1 MLNDLIMQASCLDS
15 GSVWYPIFR
24 ANFDCG
30 RVFSGFRFNLELLI
44 LLILLILMGIIA
56 TILILWKRGLLAK
69 YIHDI
74 AKNGKSWAFRY

>member
-30 RVFSGFRFNLELLI
+30 RVFSGFQFNPDTPSLLI
-44 LLILLILMGIIA
+44 LIGITA
-56 TILILWKRGLLAK
+56 TILIVWKRGLLAK